1 MTDTFVKLIE
11 FTENET
17 YLDFLDR
24 RIMYGRW
31 IAEHNAKYS
40 KRKDLYEIALTIKN
54 EKTTI
59 ENYCIL
65 IYENFKQRLN
75 EKQD

>member
-17 YLDFLDR
+17 YLDFIDR

-31 IAEHNAKYS
+31 IAEHNSKYS

-54 EKTTI
+54 ENTVAQ
-59 ENYCIL
+59 NYAIL
-65 IYENFKQRLN
+65 IYENFKKRLN
-75 EKQD
+75 EKHD